1 MIFDSDYLK
10 RGAWVCF
17 SVLVFAMILG
27 LSVVPFFWTVYL
39 FIFILKLSWF
49 LYLIYF
55 CERFTF
61 YLWSVLASVQGFL
74 IIPASSMAY
83 SIAADVWG
91 AVSAGAS
98 IAGLLPTALVLLVFY
113 IIAHTE
119 PTFHPFEYSG
129 NKVKVVPKVSKDSSA
144 RYFVALSAGASTLA
158 ASVFIKFFG
167 VSTAGVIGA
176 IVLTICALVILY
188 HMRHTVRALRTL
200 SIKQNTT
207 SVAYTFMEIE
217 EIRQARSRWWISR
230 FFKWVCFRRKSPSA

>member
-1 MIFDSDYLK
+1 MILDSDYLK

-27 LSVVPFFWTVYL
+27 LSVVPFFWPVYL

-61 YLWSVLASVQGFL
+61 YMWSVLASVEGFL
-74 IIPASSMAY
+74 IILASSIAY
-83 SIAADVWG
+83 LSAADVWG
-91 AVSAGAS
+91 AASAAAS
-98 IAGLLPTALVLLVFY
+98 IAGLLPTAFVLLVFY
-113 IIAHTE
+113 IIAHTK
-119 PTFHPFEYSG
+119 PSFHPFEYSG
-129 NKVKVVPKVSKDSSA
+129 NKVKVVPKVSQSTSA
-144 RYFVALSAGASTLA
+144 RYPVAWSAGASTLA

-167 VSTAGVIGA
+167 VSAAGVIGA
-176 IVLTICALVILY
+176 VVLAACALVILY

-200 SIKQNTT
+200 SMNEKKT
-207 SVAYTFMEIE
+207 SVPYTFMQID

-230 FFKWVCFRRKSPSA
+230 LFKWVSYRRKSPSA